1 MAKVIYNPKDENE
14 VFEDIGEGTYF
25 DYRGSLYLL
34 VDEQEGLVFD
44 FDKGMSFNWYNEFD
58 AEAVIKTISS
68 DRITIRVD

>member
-34 VDEQEGLVFD
+34 VDEQRGLVYD
-44 FDKGMSFNWYNEFD
+44 FNEEIPFIWYNEFD
-58 AEAVIKTISS
+58 AEAIIKTISS
-68 DRITIRVD
+68 DRIIIRVE